1 MLLLFFIYAKNS
13 LLRSFLL
20 WKNCFAFEKK
30 LVQTS
35 TKNCVKIM
43 PKKMYK
49 KYEKIR

>member
-1 MLLLFFIYAKNS
+1 MQKNS
-13 LLRSFLL
+13 LLRSFPL

-35 TKNCVKIM
+35 TKKCVKIM

-49 KYEKIR
+49 KYEKLDKILLFI